1 MKVPCERPSCRKS
14 FEPAQNKRFCSERCR
29 VLRHYE
35 RVDESSRRLWNSLEP
50 IDAESA
56 FKARSEPEWLKMVLT
71 RNAPSGAAGYRL
83 GCPNRFTSEESQ
95 YLRWFPSMDR
105 VPHGMFMLSPFENPM
120 IPAIGSYAVA
130 YFAEDLRMLGEPR
143 FKIYTQWAQ
152 RNIKWSHGDRKIPI
166 LQRER
171 G

>member
-95 YLRWFPSMDR
+95 YLRWFPSMDGYR
-105 VPHGMFMLSPFENPM
+105 EMEDASSRMAFSVSRISDSSLKSFLDSRIPPSFSMILVSCLLKGRMGVMRLSGNGFI
-120 IPAIGSYAVA
+120 IPC
-130 YFAEDLRMLGEPR
+130 D
-143 FKIYTQWAQ
+143 
-152 RNIKWSHGDRKIPI
+152 
-166 LQRER
+166 
-171 G
+171 